1 MQVTELEEIFVASGV
16 EMVNN
21 KTFTALFWGYELR
34 GKVIVPSIPTVEF
47 FFYGNVYLES
57 QEQAKKFV
65 DEYDDKFG
73 HAKFRFSDKFISIL
87 LDIGSLD
94 AKGVKER
101 LGAVCNF
108 MISNGFGAIGLQ
120 PEEPEPEPMAVPM
133 QQPMQQQRQP
143 QMQPRQQQMQ
153 QQRQPQ
159 QMQQQRPKQP
169 VYEEP
174 KIPFEQYKAL
184 DKLTQIFILGV
195 NKISENMFT
204 TIYHGYNVVGK
215 MLNPVKD
222 DIEIIFYGQLT
233 QNVGEQFTEFSAQLA
248 EKYDK
253 FPVKMEGGSCRAILY
268 FEGKEIAECKEM
280 LGQISGFMMRNN
292 IVAVN
297 LPNTVGRPL
306 QSFTQESYRAMK
318 QGGGMP
324 QSSSASA
331 ASSYNRPS
339 AGGYSSGSYGSAAP
353 TNANRNQSQ
362 NAQPQGDNN
371 SFAKN
376 FLKKFGK

>member
-57 QEQAKKFV
+57 QEQAKTFV

-120 PEEPEPEPMAVPM
+120 PEEPEPEPMAAPM
-133 QQPMQQQRQP
+133 QQPQMQQQRQ
-143 QMQPRQQQMQ
+143 QQRQPQMQ

-159 QMQQQRPKQP
+159 QQRPQQP

-174 KIPFEQYKAL
+174 KVPFEQYKAL

-204 TIYHGYNVVGK
+204 TIYHGFNVVGK
-215 MLNPVKD
+215 MLNPTKD

-233 QNVGEQFTEFSAQLA
+233 QNVGEQFTEFAAQLT
-248 EKYDK
+248 EKYEK

-268 FEGKEIAECKEM
+268 FEGKEVAECKEM

-306 QSFTQESYRAMK
+306 KSYTQESYRAMK
-318 QGGGMP
+318 QGGAP
-324 QSSSASA
+324 QSSAGA
-331 ASSYNRPS
+331 AQSGYNRPS
-339 AGGYSSGSYGSAAP
+339 AGYSSGSYGNAAP

-362 NAQPQGDNN
+362 NVQPQGDNN

>member
-1 MQVTELEEIFVASGV
+1 MQVMDLEGVFVASGV

-21 KTFTALFWGYELR
+21 KTFTALFWGYEVR

-47 FFYGNVYLES
+47 FFYGNVFLES
-57 QEQAKKFV
+57 QEQAKTFV
-65 DEYDDKFG
+65 DEYDEKFG

-94 AKGVKER
+94 AKAVKER

-108 MISNGFGAIGLQ
+108 MISNGFGAIALQ
-120 PEEPEPEPMAVPM
+120 PEEPEPEPMIPAAPP
-133 QQPMQQQRQP
+133 QPAAQQRQP
-143 QMQPRQQQMQ
+143 MAQQRQQQPA
-153 QQRQPQ
+153 PQ
-159 QMQQQRPKQP
+159 QKPQKP

-174 KIPFEQYKAL
+174 KVPFEQYKVV
-184 DKLTQIFILGV
+184 DKLTQIFLMGV

-215 MLNPVKD
+215 MLNPMKD

-233 QNVGEQFTEFSAQLA
+233 QNVGDQFAEFTAQLT
-248 EKYDK
+248 EKYEK

-268 FEGKEIAECKEM
+268 FEDKDVASCKEM

-292 IVAVN
+292 IVAIN
-297 LPNTVGRPL
+297 LPNTVGKPI
-306 QSFTQESYRAMK
+306 QSYTQESYRAMK
-318 QGGGMP
+318 QGGGVG
-324 QSSSASA
+324 SSASG
-331 ASSYNRPS
+331 ASAYSRPS
-339 AGGYSSGSYGSAAP
+339 SGYSSGSFGSTMPSGAS
-353 TNANRNQSQ
+353 NNQSQ
-362 NAQPQGDNN
+362 NSQPQGDNN

>member
-1 MQVTELEEIFVASGV
+1 MQVMDLEGVFVASGV

-21 KTFTALFWGYELR
+21 KTFTALFWGYEVR

-47 FFYGNVYLES
+47 FFYGNVFLES
-57 QEQAKKFV
+57 QEQAKTFV
-65 DEYDDKFG
+65 EEYDEKFG

-94 AKGVKER
+94 AKAVKER

-108 MISNGFGAIGLQ
+108 MISNGFGAIALQ
-120 PEEPEPEPMAVPM
+120 PEEPEPEPMPVPEPQP

-143 QMQPRQQQMQ
+143 VMQ
-153 QQRQPQ
+153 QQRQQQPAPQ
-159 QMQQQRPKQP
+159 PKPQQP

-174 KIPFEQYKAL
+174 KVPFEQYKVVE
-184 DKLTQIFILGV
+184 KLTQIFLMGV

-215 MLNPVKD
+215 MLNPMKD

-233 QNVGEQFTEFSAQLA
+233 QNVGDEFVEFAASLT
-248 EKYDK
+248 EKYEK

-268 FEGKEIAECKEM
+268 FENKEIAECKEM

-292 IVAVN
+292 IVAIN
-297 LPNTVGRPL
+297 LPNTVGRPI
-306 QSFTQESYRAMK
+306 QSYTQESYRAMK
-318 QGGGMP
+318 Q
-324 QSSSASA
+324 SAPSG
-331 ASSYNRPS
+331 ASSFNKPS
-339 AGGYSSGSYGSAAP
+339 SGYSSGNYGNTMPSG
-353 TNANRNQSQ
+353 ANRTQSQ
-362 NAQPQGDNN
+362 NSQPQGDNN